1 MSQNSGGKDFLLGVF
16 LGAAIGA
23 VTALLTA
30 PKSGRELRQD
40 LQEGYEVAK
49 ERSSL
54 VAQNVRETAT
64 GVAGRV
70 NDVKDKVQAK
80 WIEIRSREEE
90 DVRIEPMEVVYKSD
104 FSNQTG
110 VESKSQEK

>member
-1 MSQNSGGKDFLLGVF
+1 MSQNNGGRDFLLGVF
-16 LGAAIGA
+16 FGAAIGA

-30 PKSGRELRQD
+30 PKSGRELRQE

-54 VAQNVRETAT
+54 VVQNVRETAT

-70 NDVKDKVQAK
+70 HDVKDKVQAR
-80 WIEIRSREEE
+80 WIEIRNREEG
-90 DVRIEPMEVVYKSD
+90 DVQIQPIEAVYTRD
-104 FSNQTG
+104 FSDQMD
-110 VESKSQEK
+110 VEGKSSEK